1 MIGSA
6 SDMFQIG
13 DGHSGYFGLEGDGA
27 AGHLALGK
35 KGLLLTAWF
44 QISILEINP
53 SDPIEKGGRRDA
65 KL

>member
-13 DGHSGYFGLEGDGA
+13 DGHSGYFGLEGGGA
-27 AGHLALGK
+27 AGHLTSK
-35 KGLLLTAWF
+35 KEDCLLTAWF

>member
-35 KGLLLTAWF
+35 KGFLLTAWF

>member
-6 SDMFQIG
+6 LDTFQIG
-13 DGHSGYFGLEGDGA
+13 MGVCDMRGRQTNGSVGNLAVKVEGY
-27 AGHLALGK
+27 
-35 KGLLLTAWF
+35 LLTAWF

>member
-1 MIGSA
+1 MIGSG

-13 DGHSGYFGLEGDGA
+13 DGYSGYFGLEGDGPP
-27 AGHLALGK
+27 GHLTSK
-35 KGLLLTAWF
+35 KDDCLLTACF